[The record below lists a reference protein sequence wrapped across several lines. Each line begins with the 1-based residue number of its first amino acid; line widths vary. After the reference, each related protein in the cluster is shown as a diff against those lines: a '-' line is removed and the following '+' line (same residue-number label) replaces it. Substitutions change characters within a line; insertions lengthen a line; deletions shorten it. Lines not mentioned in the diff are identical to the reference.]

1 MEFGNALINKQIQ
14 AENNCHGPRRPVGF
28 RLLFATEEDEN
39 ERGVFGFNHLA
50 KYKCRDA
57 IQAGTVWCMSPIV
70 KVARTRL
77 GTED

>member
-1 MEFGNALINKQIQ
+1 MIFGKPMKMVEIEVNHF
-14 AENNCHGPRRPVGF
+14 CHGPRRPVGF